1 MGEGCELTIF
11 VCRWLRADEKR
22 YIQHAVLTVD
32 YIAGRMAGESWRG
45 ISITTR
51 TAMTSFLTSFLGSA
65 DRVRHRHR
73 IRHPINLGIKCHVA
87 EAASCWRL
95 SLDVRALLSLAER
108 SSLGKQ
114 LEVPAEALAN
124 NHSLATLSYSP
135 DMSKF
140 SIAVG
145 GSSGSSSAP
154 SSGMSN
160 MERLLAQAKNKPAP
174 VAAKK
179 AAPARPSN
187 PFGDD
192 DDDDEPSRPPP
203 SLAGPS
209 RPKPST
215 MPKINQ
221 KVSMSR
227 AEKKA
232 QEEALKMDASVFDY
246 DGVYDGMKAAEQ
258 KLEQAKKVES
268 EERKPKY
275 IESFLAS
282 AQTRRLDRL
291 RAEEKML
298 QIEREKEGDQ
308 FVDKEKFVTEAYKK
322 QMEEVRKAEEE
333 EKEREG
339 KSHSRKVDEESSC
352 LCLDALRKSKKGP
365 GLTSFYK
372 TMLDDDAE
380 RHAAAMAAA
389 NGSGL
394 SASGPSLAIRPPIKE
409 EYEPEAEYDPFLARQ
424 AASSSKSTSG
434 PSGDR
439 PTDDDVDSKGD
450 SGKNVDINDDG
461 EVVDKRSL
469 LRAGLNIMNKP
480 KAELPNSLL
489 TSQQSGN
496 KLDGPYKSRAVGT
509 AATYQERMERERR
522 RLADQMREEAERKKA
537 AEEARLREEEEA
549 ARRRREGDD
558 GEAQRKREE
567 AKERFMARKRAREEA
582 EQEAKK
588 KKKEEQ

>member
-1 MGEGCELTIF
+1 
-11 VCRWLRADEKR
+11 
-22 YIQHAVLTVD
+22 
-32 YIAGRMAGESWRG
+32 
-45 ISITTR
+45 
-51 TAMTSFLTSFLGSA
+51 
-65 DRVRHRHR
+65 
-73 IRHPINLGIKCHVA
+73 
-87 EAASCWRL
+87 
-95 SLDVRALLSLAER
+95 
-108 SSLGKQ
+108 
-114 LEVPAEALAN
+114 
-124 NHSLATLSYSP
+124 
-135 DMSKF
+135 MSKF

-145 GSSGSSSAP
+145 GSSGSTSAP

-179 AAPARPSN
+179 SAPARPSN

-282 AQTRRLDRL
+282 AHTRRLDRL

-339 KSHSRKVDEESSC
+339 ESHSR
-352 LCLDALRKSKKGP
+352 R
-365 GLTSFYK
+365 
-372 TMLDDDAE
+372 
-380 RHAAAMAAA
+380 
-389 NGSGL
+389 
-394 SASGPSLAIRPPIKE
+394 
-409 EYEPEAEYDPFLARQ
+409 
-424 AASSSKSTSG
+424 
-434 PSGDR
+434 
-439 PTDDDVDSKGD
+439 
-450 SGKNVDINDDG
+450 
-461 EVVDKRSL
+461 
-469 LRAGLNIMNKP
+469 
-480 KAELPNSLL
+480 
-489 TSQQSGN
+489 
-496 KLDGPYKSRAVGT
+496 
-509 AATYQERMERERR
+509 
-522 RLADQMREEAERKKA
+522 
-537 AEEARLREEEEA
+537 
-549 ARRRREGDD
+549 
-558 GEAQRKREE
+558 
-567 AKERFMARKRAREEA
+567 
-582 EQEAKK
+582 
-588 KKKEEQ
+588 

>member
-1 MGEGCELTIF
+1 
-11 VCRWLRADEKR
+11 
-22 YIQHAVLTVD
+22 
-32 YIAGRMAGESWRG
+32 
-45 ISITTR
+45 
-51 TAMTSFLTSFLGSA
+51 
-65 DRVRHRHR
+65 
-73 IRHPINLGIKCHVA
+73 
-87 EAASCWRL
+87 
-95 SLDVRALLSLAER
+95 
-108 SSLGKQ
+108 
-114 LEVPAEALAN
+114 
-124 NHSLATLSYSP
+124 
-135 DMSKF
+135 
-140 SIAVG
+140 
-145 GSSGSSSAP
+145 
-154 SSGMSN
+154 
-160 MERLLAQAKNKPAP
+160 
-174 VAAKK
+174 
-179 AAPARPSN
+179 
-187 PFGDD
+187 
-192 DDDDEPSRPPP
+192 
-203 SLAGPS
+203 
-209 RPKPST
+209 